1 MIFTLSKRHLGQMEP
16 IEIERLWNFGG
27 ITNENF
33 ISSVASNSGYL
44 NGSLG
49 FRRQGKAKTGRPLEE
64 LGGGNE

>member
-1 MIFTLSKRHLGQMEP
+1 MVFSLSKRHFGQMEP
-16 IEIERLWNFGG
+16 IEIEILWNFGG

-33 ISSVASNSGYL
+33 ISSVASDSGCF
-44 NGSLG
+44 NGGLG